1 MRLKTLC
8 QTIVFAVALCCCF
21 AASALTVSV
30 PVDYPTLEEAVAAAT
45 KDPSITEIIVGKGDN
60 EEYPVTYTVA
70 ASQKVTTALT
80 IRGASGNFKDVIISG
95 GGKCYPFWLE
105 NSNAVLA
112 DLTVA
117 NGYDGGGNAGGVVL
131 IRGEMRNC
139 RVTGCVGQGVGG
151 VYVRYGTVRDCVI
164 DNNSV
169 TDQYSGGGVYLN
181 KEGLVE
187 RTIITNNYSRGWT
200 YGNRQGGGTGAYLET
215 GTLRNCV
222 IAFNN
227 GNKIDLDNV

>member
-1 MRLKTLC
+1 MRLKILC
-8 QTIVFAVALCCCF
+8 QTIAFAVALCCCF

-30 PVDYPTLEEAVAAAT
+30 PDNYPTLELAVVAAT
-45 KDPSITEIIVGKGDN
+45 NDSSITEIIVGKAADQ
-60 EEYPVTYTVA
+60 EYPVTYTFT
-70 ASQKVTTALT
+70 SKQTIGTALT
-80 IRGASGNFKDVIISG
+80 IRGATGNFNDVIVSG
-95 GGKCYPFWLE
+95 GGTCIPFWFE
-105 NSNAVLA
+105 NDNAALA

-117 NGYDGGGNAGGVVL
+117 NGYDVGGNAGGVVL

>member
-1 MRLKTLC
+1 MRLKILC
-8 QTIVFAVALCCCF
+8 QTIAFAVALCCCF

-30 PVDYPTLEEAVAAAT
+30 PVDYPTLEAAVEAAT
-45 KDPSITEIIVGKGDN
+45 ADSSITEIIVGKGDN

-131 IRGEMRNC
+131 INGTMRNC
-139 RVTGCVGQGVGG
+139 RVTGCTGGDVGG
-151 VYVRYGTVRDCVI
+151 IYVR
-164 DNNSV
+164 
-169 TDQYSGGGVYLN
+169 
-181 KEGLVE
+181 
-187 RTIITNNYSRGWT
+187 
-200 YGNRQGGGTGAYLET
+200 
-215 GTLRNCV
+215 
-222 IAFNN
+222 
-227 GNKIDLDNV
+227 